1 MNTSSPHAF
10 VNKMLIYAVLMIGV
24 NGFVGLATVW
34 MNHQISASAAV
45 SKQAEAKLAAIE
57 RRLDDTNAS
66 LAAALSPEVLETKNI
81 EMNLGLVRPL
91 EERIVRIN
99 ESPEERL
106 AAKRNIEIF
115 SRDTAVSSE
124 LVRFTLADR
133 I

>member
-1 MNTSSPHAF
+1 MKTSSAHAF
-10 VNKMLIYAVLMIGV
+10 VNKLLIYAVLMIGV

-45 SKQAEAKLAAIE
+45 TKQAVAKLAAIE

-66 LAAALSPEVLETKNI
+66 LAAALSPQELETQNVQ
-81 EMNLGLVRPL
+81 MNLGLVRPI
-91 EERIVRIN
+91 EERIVRVN

-115 SRDTAVSSE
+115 ARDTAAGTE
-124 LVRFTLADR
+124 LVSFSLVDR
-133 I
+133 S